1 MATSSVAWRAAP
13 PTPGGAADSASGGFG
28 SSTGRTVLSPLS
40 KAKLD
45 NYTALHFVF
54 STVFLFWIGAGMNH
68 AFVAALAEAG
78 HTAESLAGQVGVHPK
93 TAARWANPGHI
104 PQARHRATV
113 AELLG
118 RDIDT
123 LWPDVSRRREP
134 VWFRPWVNVERE
146 AIALRA
152 FELAWVPGLLQTE
165 AYAEATLAGGILT
178 TDTDELVEA
187 RLNRQAILQREQG
200 PLLIAVLDAGVL
212 RRRVGDSR
220 ALMAEQLAHLLA
232 CAESPRVQL
241 HVVPLDAPSY
251 PGLDGPFTIADM
263 PDGSRVAHVDS
274 PARAQLLEKTSDIVT
289 LERRWELIRGEAL
302 PRGRSLDLL
311 REAAAAWT

>member
-1 MATSSVAWRAAP
+1 
-13 PTPGGAADSASGGFG
+13 
-28 SSTGRTVLSPLS
+28 
-40 KAKLD
+40 
-45 NYTALHFVF
+45 
-54 STVFLFWIGAGMNH
+54 MNH
-68 AFVAALAEAG
+68 AFVAALTEAG

-152 FELAWVPGLLQTE
+152 FQLAWVPGLLQTE

-178 TDTDELVEA
+178 TDTDDLVEE

-232 CAESPRVQL
+232 CAESPKVQL